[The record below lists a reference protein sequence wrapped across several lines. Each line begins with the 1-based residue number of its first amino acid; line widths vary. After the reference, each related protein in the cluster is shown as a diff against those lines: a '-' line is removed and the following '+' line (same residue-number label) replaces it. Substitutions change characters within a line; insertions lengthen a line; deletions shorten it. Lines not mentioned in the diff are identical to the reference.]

1 MKALIAASLLL
12 RGVVDQMDTGVVAI
26 EWSDESIS
34 YVPISSLPA
43 KTVEGDTVVLR
54 IRPIRLRRASR
65 AQLVARNRGRH
76 KKMPVQRASGENH
89 EH

>member
-1 MKALIAASLLL
+1 MKTLLAASLLL

-34 YVPISSLPA
+34 YLPISSLPA

-54 IRPIRLRRASR
+54 VRPIRLRRASR
-65 AQLVARNRGRH
+65 ARHVARNRGRH
-76 KKMPVQRASGENH
+76 SQNAHQMGTRREP
-89 EH
+89 